1 MKKRNLMVA
10 LLCSMC
16 LVASTPMPTMADAA
30 KVVTLGADLSEA
42 QKNTMMKYFKTDSS
56 QVQIISVTNQ
66 DEHNYLGKYVPSEQ
80 IGTRTVSCAYVRPTQ
95 SGGIKV
101 RTANLNYV
109 TCNMIATALST
120 AGVTNCEAVAA
131 CPMEVSGTGALTGV
145 MMAYETASGKKLDST
160 KKDLA
165 TKEVVVTGNVG
176 TQVGRDNATNIINQ
190 AKMQIIGDNIQ
201 SADEIY
207 NIVNNIAVQNGIT
220 LTADELNAITELL
233 KEIAQQRYDI
243 QEMQKTLESI
253 QKNLEDS
260 KAAAEGDEV
269 DNSDEDN
276 GDEDDGDEAGDG
288 EDITQDVD
296 PDAIGSIIETSTED
310 ANLAQETGAN
320 TNEPEEAEDEGSYD
334 TSDDSTDEGSAEE
347 GSADESTDNGT
358 GIPDATGDGTYDNGN
373 DSSWGTDGASTDE
386 SNGESTDSADQNAE
400 GSYTEDTD
408 GSAEQIPDAGTDE
421 STDNGE
427 QIPDESGEDTA
438 GTSDSEDALSAEDQ
452 GKYDQ
457 AQQFC
462 QGEYTGD
469 MAILQGIMPDPA
481 QPVVTL
487 DNDTATKL
495 TKKVLEAYKTV
506 LKDGG
511 MTYVPSETD
520 SYTTSQVNML
530 DTTMKQIFSIE
541 TEPAGDDIL
550 VNVSQEDRQ
559 TLYDDTMS
567 FFAYLYNDTKTDAT
581 EESADETAGEEGSE
595 DTGYDENA
603 EYDESGY

>member
-30 KVVTLGADLSEA
+30 KVVTLGADLSED

-220 LTADELNAITELL
+220 LTADELNTITELL
-233 KEIAQQRYDI
+233 KEIAQQKYDI

-334 TSDDSTDEGSAEE
+334 TSDDSTDEGSADE

-358 GIPDATGDGTYDNGN
+358 GIPDATGDGTYDNGD

-400 GSYTEDTD
+400 DTD
-408 GSAEQIPDAGTDE
+408 GSA
-421 STDNGE
+421 E

-438 GTSDSEDALSAEDQ
+438 DTSDSEDALSAEDQ

-469 MAILQGIMPDPA
+469 MAILQSIMPDPA

-595 DTGYDENA
+595 DTGYNENA

>member
-16 LVASTPMPTMADAA
+16 LVASTPMPTMADAT
-30 KVVTLGADLSEA
+30 KVVTLGADLSED

-334 TSDDSTDEGSAEE
+334 TSDDSTDEGSA
-347 GSADESTDNGT
+347 DESTDNGT
-358 GIPDATGDGTYDNGN
+358 GIPDATGDGT
-373 DSSWGTDGASTDE
+373 
-386 SNGESTDSADQNAE
+386 
-400 GSYTEDTD
+400 D
-408 GSAEQIPDAGTDE
+408 GSVEQIPDASTDE

-438 GTSDSEDALSAEDQ
+438 DTSDSEDALSAEDQ

-469 MAILQGIMPDPA
+469 MAILQSIMPDPA

-530 DTTMKQIFSIE
+530 DTTMKKIFSIE

>member
-16 LVASTPMPTMADAA
+16 LVASTPMPAMADAT
-30 KVVTLGADLSEA
+30 KVVTLGADLSED

-56 QVQIISVTNQ
+56 QVKIISVTNQ

-220 LTADELNAITELL
+220 LTADELNTITELL
-233 KEIAQQRYDI
+233 KEIAQQKYDI

-334 TSDDSTDEGSAEE
+334 TSDDSTDEGSA
-347 GSADESTDNGT
+347 DESTDNGT
-358 GIPDATGDGTYDNGN
+358 GIPDATGDGT
-373 DSSWGTDGASTDE
+373 
-386 SNGESTDSADQNAE
+386 
-400 GSYTEDTD
+400 D
-408 GSAEQIPDAGTDE
+408 GSAEQIPDASTDE

-438 GTSDSEDALSAEDQ
+438 DTSDSEDALSAEDQ

-469 MAILQGIMPDPA
+469 MAILQSIMPDPA

-520 SYTTSQVNML
+520 SYTTPQVNML

>member
-16 LVASTPMPTMADAA
+16 LVASTPMPAMADAT
-30 KVVTLGADLSEA
+30 KVVTLGADLSED

-56 QVQIISVTNQ
+56 QVKIISVTNQ

-80 IGTRTVSCAYVRPTQ
+80 IGTRTVSCDYVRPTQ

-220 LTADELNAITELL
+220 LTADELNTITELL
-233 KEIAQQRYDI
+233 KEIAQQKYDI

-334 TSDDSTDEGSAEE
+334 TSDDSTDEGSA
-347 GSADESTDNGT
+347 DESTDNGT
-358 GIPDATGDGTYDNGN
+358 GIPDATGDGT
-373 DSSWGTDGASTDE
+373 
-386 SNGESTDSADQNAE
+386 
-400 GSYTEDTD
+400 D
-408 GSAEQIPDAGTDE
+408 GSAEQIPDASTDE

-438 GTSDSEDALSAEDQ
+438 DTSDSEDALSAEDQ

-469 MAILQGIMPDPA
+469 MAILQSIMPDPA

-487 DNDTATKL
+487 DNDAATKL

-520 SYTTSQVNML
+520 SYTTPQVNML

>member
-400 GSYTEDTD
+400 DTD
-408 GSAEQIPDAGTDE
+408 GSA
-421 STDNGE
+421 E

-438 GTSDSEDALSAEDQ
+438 DTSDSEGALSAEDQ

-469 MAILQGIMPDPA
+469 MAILQSIMPDPA

-595 DTGYDENA
+595 DTGYNENA

>member
-334 TSDDSTDEGSAEE
+334 TSDDSTDEGSADE

-400 GSYTEDTD
+400 DTD
-408 GSAEQIPDAGTDE
+408 GSA
-421 STDNGE
+421 E

-438 GTSDSEDALSAEDQ
+438 DTSDSEGALSAEDQ

-469 MAILQGIMPDPA
+469 MAILQSIMPDPA

-595 DTGYDENA
+595 DTGYNENA

>member
-334 TSDDSTDEGSAEE
+334 TSDDSTDEGSA
-347 GSADESTDNGT
+347 DESTDNGT
-358 GIPDATGDGTYDNGN
+358 GIPDATGDGTHDNGD

-400 GSYTEDTD
+400 DTD
-408 GSAEQIPDAGTDE
+408 GSA
-421 STDNGE
+421 E

-438 GTSDSEDALSAEDQ
+438 DTSDSEDALSAEDQ

-469 MAILQGIMPDPA
+469 MAILQSIMPDPA

-595 DTGYDENA
+595 DTGYNENA

>member
-334 TSDDSTDEGSAEE
+334 TSDDSTDEGSA
-347 GSADESTDNGT
+347 DESTDNGI
-358 GIPDATGDGTYDNGN
+358 GIPDATGDGTYDNGD

-400 GSYTEDTD
+400 DTD
-408 GSAEQIPDAGTDE
+408 GSV
-421 STDNGE
+421 E

-438 GTSDSEDALSAEDQ
+438 DTSDSEDALSAEDQ

-469 MAILQGIMPDPA
+469 MAILQSIMPDPA

>member
-334 TSDDSTDEGSAEE
+334 TSDDSTDEGSADE

-400 GSYTEDTD
+400 DTD
-408 GSAEQIPDAGTDE
+408 GSA
-421 STDNGE
+421 E

-438 GTSDSEDALSAEDQ
+438 DTSDSEDALSAEDQ

-469 MAILQGIMPDPA
+469 MAILQSIMPDPA
-481 QPVVTL
+481 QPIVTL

>member
-16 LVASTPMPTMADAA
+16 LVASTPMPTMADAT
-30 KVVTLGADLSEA
+30 KVVTLGADLSED

-120 AGVTNCEAVAA
+120 AGVINCEAVAA

-334 TSDDSTDEGSAEE
+334 TSDDSTDEGSA
-347 GSADESTDNGT
+347 DESTDNGT
-358 GIPDATGDGTYDNGN
+358 GIPDATGDGTHDNGD

-400 GSYTEDTD
+400 DTD
-408 GSAEQIPDAGTDE
+408 GSA
-421 STDNGE
+421 E

-438 GTSDSEDALSAEDQ
+438 DTSDSEDALSAEDQ

-469 MAILQGIMPDPA
+469 MAILQSIMPDPA

-595 DTGYDENA
+595 DTGYNENA

>member
-16 LVASTPMPTMADAA
+16 LVASTPMPAMADAT
-30 KVVTLGADLSEA
+30 KVVTLGADLSED

-220 LTADELNAITELL
+220 LTADELNTITELL
-233 KEIAQQRYDI
+233 KEIAQQKYDI

-334 TSDDSTDEGSAEE
+334 TSDDSTDEGSA
-347 GSADESTDNGT
+347 DESTDNGT

-373 DSSWGTDGASTDE
+373 DSSWGTDEASTDE

-400 GSYTEDTD
+400 DTD
-408 GSAEQIPDAGTDE
+408 GSAEQIPDASTDE

-427 QIPDESGEDTA
+427 QIPD
-438 GTSDSEDALSAEDQ
+438 
-452 GKYDQ
+452 
-457 AQQFC
+457 
-462 QGEYTGD
+462 
-469 MAILQGIMPDPA
+469 
-481 QPVVTL
+481 
-487 DNDTATKL
+487 
-495 TKKVLEAYKTV
+495 
-506 LKDGG
+506 
-511 MTYVPSETD
+511 
-520 SYTTSQVNML
+520 
-530 DTTMKQIFSIE
+530 
-541 TEPAGDDIL
+541 
-550 VNVSQEDRQ
+550 
-559 TLYDDTMS
+559 
-567 FFAYLYNDTKTDAT
+567 
-581 EESADETAGEEGSE
+581 
-595 DTGYDENA
+595 
-603 EYDESGY
+603 

>member
-30 KVVTLGADLSEA
+30 KVVTLGADLSKD

-220 LTADELNAITELL
+220 LTADELNTITELL
-233 KEIAQQRYDI
+233 KEIAQQKYDI

-334 TSDDSTDEGSAEE
+334 TSDDSTDEGSADE

-358 GIPDATGDGTYDNGN
+358 GIPDATGDGTYDNGD

-400 GSYTEDTD
+400 DTD
-408 GSAEQIPDAGTDE
+408 GSA
-421 STDNGE
+421 E

-438 GTSDSEDALSAEDQ
+438 DTSDSEDALSAEDQ

-469 MAILQGIMPDPA
+469 MAILQSIMPDPA

>member
-16 LVASTPMPTMADAA
+16 LVASTPMPAMADAT
-30 KVVTLGADLSEA
+30 KVVTLGADLSED
-42 QKNTMMKYFKTDSS
+42 QKNTMMRYFKTDSS

-334 TSDDSTDEGSAEE
+334 TSDDSTDDDSTDEGSADE
-347 GSADESTDNGT
+347 GSADESIDNGT
-358 GIPDATGDGTYDNGN
+358 GIPDATGDGT
-373 DSSWGTDGASTDE
+373 
-386 SNGESTDSADQNAE
+386 
-400 GSYTEDTD
+400 D
-408 GSAEQIPDAGTDE
+408 GSAEQIPDANTDE

-438 GTSDSEDALSAEDQ
+438 DTSDSEDALSAEDQ

-469 MAILQGIMPDPA
+469 MAILQSIMPDPA

-495 TKKVLEAYKTV
+495 TKKVLKAYKTV

-520 SYTTSQVNML
+520 SYTTPQVNML

-567 FFAYLYNDTKTDAT
+567 FFAYLYSDTKTDAT
-581 EESADETAGEEGSE
+581 EESAEETAGEEGSE

>member
-30 KVVTLGADLSEA
+30 KVVTLGADLSED

-334 TSDDSTDEGSAEE
+334 TSDDSTDEGSA
-347 GSADESTDNGT
+347 DESTDNGT
-358 GIPDATGDGTYDNGN
+358 GIPDATGDGT
-373 DSSWGTDGASTDE
+373 
-386 SNGESTDSADQNAE
+386 
-400 GSYTEDTD
+400 D
-408 GSAEQIPDAGTDE
+408 GSVEQIPDASTDE

-438 GTSDSEDALSAEDQ
+438 DTSDSEDALSAEDQ

-469 MAILQGIMPDPA
+469 MAILQSIMPDPA

-530 DTTMKQIFSIE
+530 DTTMKKIFSIE

>member
-16 LVASTPMPTMADAA
+16 LVASTPMPAMADAT
-30 KVVTLGADLSEA
+30 KVVTLGADLSED
-42 QKNTMMKYFKTDSS
+42 QKNTMMKYFKADSS

-220 LTADELNAITELL
+220 LTADELNTITELL
-233 KEIAQQRYDI
+233 KEIAQQKYDI

-310 ANLAQETGAN
+310 A
-320 TNEPEEAEDEGSYD
+320 
-334 TSDDSTDEGSAEE
+334 
-347 GSADESTDNGT
+347 
-358 GIPDATGDGTYDNGN
+358 
-373 DSSWGTDGASTDE
+373 
-386 SNGESTDSADQNAE
+386 
-400 GSYTEDTD
+400 
-408 GSAEQIPDAGTDE
+408 
-421 STDNGE
+421 
-427 QIPDESGEDTA
+427 
-438 GTSDSEDALSAEDQ
+438 LSAEDQ

-469 MAILQGIMPDPA
+469 MAILQSIMPDPA

>member
-220 LTADELNAITELL
+220 LTADELNTITELL
-233 KEIAQQRYDI
+233 KEIAQQKYDI

-334 TSDDSTDEGSAEE
+334 TSDDSTDEGSADE

-358 GIPDATGDGTYDNGN
+358 GIPDATGDGTYDNGD

-400 GSYTEDTD
+400 DTD
-408 GSAEQIPDAGTDE
+408 GSA
-421 STDNGE
+421 E

-438 GTSDSEDALSAEDQ
+438 DTSDSEDALSAEDQ

-469 MAILQGIMPDPA
+469 MAILQSIMPDPA

-595 DTGYDENA
+595 DTGYNENA

>member
-334 TSDDSTDEGSAEE
+334 TSDDSTDEGSA
-347 GSADESTDNGT
+347 DESTDNGT

-400 GSYTEDTD
+400 DTD
-408 GSAEQIPDAGTDE
+408 GSA
-421 STDNGE
+421 E

-438 GTSDSEDALSAEDQ
+438 DTSDSEDALSAEDQ

-469 MAILQGIMPDPA
+469 MAILQSIMPDPA

-520 SYTTSQVNML
+520 SYTTPQVNML

-550 VNVSQEDRQ
+550 ANVSQEDRQ
-559 TLYDDTMS
+559 TLYNDTMS